1 MIMTIMVI
9 IVTIMMIMLM
19 TLIMIK
25 IKTMMM
31 MRKKA
36 ILVCCGELVINVHYV
51 TYLHS
56 FLS

>member
-1 MIMTIMVI
+1 MKMIMTIMVI
-9 IVTIMMIMLM
+9 IVTIMLM
-19 TLIMIK
+19 TVITIK

-31 MRKKA
+31 MSKKA